1 MLIPHFPLIFVRSS
15 LMRCIYIAERLFGL
29 NIKVYWNKIESI
41 IKNTKSVITG
51 YSFEYINKK
60 SNILI
65 QVWHHLC
72 GTVTNMKLNV
82 EYWIILSEIFYTF
95 PSMLNMLFKEYPPKV
110 KLLNLDSFYS

>member
-1 MLIPHFPLIFVRSS
+1 
-15 LMRCIYIAERLFGL
+15 MRCIYIAERLFGL

-72 GTVTNMKLNV
+72 GTVTDMKLNV

-95 PSMLNMLFKEYPPKV
+95 PSMLNMPFFKGISSKSETFESWQF
-110 KLLNLDSFYS
+110 LELNSFSIISI